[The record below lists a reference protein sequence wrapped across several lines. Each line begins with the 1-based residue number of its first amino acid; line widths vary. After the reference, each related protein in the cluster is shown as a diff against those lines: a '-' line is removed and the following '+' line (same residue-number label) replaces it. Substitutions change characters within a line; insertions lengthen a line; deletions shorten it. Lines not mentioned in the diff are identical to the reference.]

1 MKDKHTNRSENG
13 RTRKGAGRGFL
24 LLAAMAGIA
33 GLVMFAMKWG
43 GGPPADAGSA
53 PNQSSTNAVSQGESK
68 PFQKLVGRW
77 VRPDGGYILQIT
89 AADASGKLD
98 AGYFNPNPIH
108 VARAEASGEGSM
120 IKVLVELRDVN
131 YPGSTYTL
139 GYDSS
144 ADQLKGVYF
153 QAVEQQQYEIYFA
166 RMK

>member
-1 MKDKHTNRSENG
+1 MKNKHINSTENG
-13 RTRKGAGRGFL
+13 RTRKGAGRGFP
-24 LLAAMAGIA
+24 LLAALAGIV
-33 GLVMFAMKWG
+33 GLVMLAMKWG
-43 GGPPADAGSA
+43 GGPSADAGSA
-53 PNQSSTNAVSQGESK
+53 TNQSRTNAVSQGESK

-77 VRPDGGYILQIT
+77 VRPDGGYILHIT

-131 YPGSTYTL
+131 YPGSAYTL
-139 GYDSS
+139 AYDPT
-144 ADQLKGVYF
+144 ADQLRGVYF
-153 QAVEQQQYEIYFA
+153 QAVEQQRYEIQFV